1 SIGELKSKPLQQSVQ
16 ALNSLGI
23 QPDFIIARAE
33 REIDEKRKE
42 KIHLASG
49 VPVDHIIAN
58 PDVASI
64 YDVPLVLERQN
75 VPEMVAKSLKIKLTE
90 KDMKEWRHMIS
101 EREKAT
107 KKIRVGIIGKYQKTG
122 DYTLSDTYVCVVEA
136 LKHGARVNEV
146 TPELV
151 WINSEDLEGMTYQK
165 SAKILRDLSLDGI
178 VVPQGWGKRGVEGKV
193 TAIRF
198 AREEK
203 VPYLGLCF
211 GMQMAVIE
219 FGRNVLHLANANTQE
234 ADPKTKHP
242 VIHVIESQ
250 KKLLKNK
257 QYGGTIRLGAW
268 ACTLTKGTKLEK
280 IYTENTHSTDA
291 AWLMQ
296 NPMQEKL
303 VDAKG
308 SIFER
313 HRHRYEFNI
322 DYKEKYEKAGMTIAG
337 LSPDKTLVEAIEIAD
352 HPFFIG
358 TQFHPEYLSRPLAP
372 HPLFIGFTKACKK
385 TKK

>member
-1 SIGELKSKPLQQSVQ
+1 MQD
-16 ALNSLGI
+16 N
-23 QPDFIIARAE
+23 
-33 REIDEKRKE
+33 
-42 KIHLASG
+42 
-49 VPVDHIIAN
+49 
-58 PDVASI
+58 
-64 YDVPLVLERQN
+64 
-75 VPEMVAKSLKIKLTE
+75 LT
-90 KDMKEWRHMIS
+90 
-101 EREKAT
+101 
-107 KKIRVGIIGKYQKTG
+107 GF
-122 DYTLSDTYVCVVEA
+122 
-136 LKHGARVNEV
+136 
-146 TPELV
+146 
-151 WINSEDLEGMTYQK
+151 
-165 SAKILRDLSLDGI
+165 
-178 VVPQGWGKRGVEGKV
+178 EGKV

-322 DYKEKYEKAGMTIAG
+322 DYKERYEKAGMTIAG